1 MHRLTPWAASRLAL
15 IVIPAI
21 VAGCNRPPSA
31 DPPPLVD
38 AGTLK
43 QTEVLPYTQGVL
55 RPDKNY
61 VYCATFQIA
70 WDQMQELLGGKF
82 ELEGDPPLA
91 VALDREH
98 FDKQGLSPASYLA
111 AAGRVQ
117 DGINDRI
124 RREMQNRFPH
134 ARTTIPEAPSGT
146 ALVAYAY
153 LAKVLA
159 FGEAFDRRREPLVF
173 QSGSRGMKIASFG
186 FRLDSEPQHEHER
199 ALERQVKILSYHSA
213 DDFVLELK
221 TKSQHDEL
229 ILAKVPPGPTLAATI
244 AAVRERI
251 EKHPTE
257 PSESEWNCRQ
267 EPLAIPLLDFNVRR
281 DYAELIGKQLKSQNL
296 TIDVA
301 LQDIF
306 FRLDETGAR
315 LASQADVSVKSAT
328 RTSTPTERV
337 FVFDRP
343 FLVMMQEV
351 GAAAPYFVIWVGDPE
366 VLVGT

>member
-1 MHRLTPWAASRLAL
+1 VPRLMLAASRFAL
-15 IVIPAI
+15 FVIPAI
-21 VAGCNRPPSA
+21 VAGCSGSSA

-43 QTEVLPYTQGVL
+43 QTEILPYTEGVL

-70 WDQMQELLGGKF
+70 WDQMRELLGGTF

-91 VALDREH
+91 IALNRGQ

-111 AAGRVQ
+111 TAGRVQ

-124 RREMQNRFPH
+124 RREMQDRFPH
-134 ARTTIPEAPSGT
+134 ARTTIPEAPAGT
-146 ALVAYAY
+146 ALIAYAY
-153 LAKVLA
+153 LSKTLA
-159 FGEAFDRRREPLVF
+159 FGETFDRRPEPLVF
-173 QSGSRGMKIASFG
+173 HSGNRSVKIASFG
-186 FRLDSEPQHEHER
+186 FRLDSEPQDEHEQ

-221 TKSQHDEL
+221 TKSRQDEL
-229 ILAKVPPGPTLAATI
+229 ILAKIPPGPTLAATI

-251 EKHPTE
+251 QKHPTE
-257 PSESEWNCRQ
+257 PSASEWDCRQ

-281 DYAELIGKQLKSQNL
+281 EYAELIGKQVKSQNL

-315 LASQADVSVKSAT
+315 LESQADLTAKSAM
-328 RTSTPTERV
+328 RSSKPSHRV

-343 FLVMMQEV
+343 FLLVMQER

>member
-15 IVIPAI
+15 IVIPAF
-21 VAGCNRPPSA
+21 VAGCNRLPSA

-43 QTEVLPYTQGVL
+43 QTEVLPYTQGAL
-55 RPDKNY
+55 QPDKSY
-61 VYCATFQIA
+61 VYCATFEIA
-70 WDQMQELLGGKF
+70 WDQMKELVGGKL
-82 ELEGDPPLA
+82 EIEGDPPLA
-91 VALDREH
+91 VALGRGH
-98 FDKQGLSPASYLA
+98 FDKKGLSPASYLA

-117 DGINDRI
+117 DGVIDRI
-124 RREMQNRFPH
+124 HREMKDRFPH
-134 ARTTIPEAPSGT
+134 ARATVPDVPAGT

-153 LAKVLA
+153 LAKALA
-159 FGEAFDRRREPLVF
+159 FEETFDRSLEPLVF
-173 QSGSRGMKIASFG
+173 QNGKRSVKTASFG
-186 FRLDSEPQHEHER
+186 FRRDSAPQHEHER
-199 ALERQVKILSYHSA
+199 ALERQVKILSYHSV

-221 TKSQHDEL
+221 TKSRHDEL
-229 ILAKVPPGPTLAATI
+229 ILAKILPGTTLAATI

-251 EKHPTE
+251 EKRPTE
-257 PSESEWNCRQ
+257 PMGAAWDCRQ
-267 EPLAIPLLDFNVRR
+267 EPLAIPLLDFNLRR
-281 DYAELIGKQLKSQNL
+281 EYAELTGKRLKSHDL

-315 LASQADVSVKSAT
+315 LESQSDISVKSEA
-328 RTSTPTERV
+328 RASIPTHRV

-343 FLVMMQEV
+343 FLLMMQEV

-366 VLVGT
+366 LLVGP